1 MTAASIERALAACE
15 GWLADQDSPETAIV
29 AHEAGSAGPSD
40 GARRWIG
47 RIIHQQDST
56 GGWDGDLLRTA
67 ESLLTIQELRKAA
80 GLTEQ
85 DPGIGRAHD
94 WLRSRRSAAGTWA
107 DGCSPERHSV
117 ALCHHAIGG
126 FFSPG
131 PPEVPFPEAR
141 LRCGA
146 RLVSDSEVRLVAS
159 TTALRCTMMWGITGR
174 DNQLHLSALRRLVR
188 VWGEGP
194 TLPDLSTGALLA
206 AIHALIGS
214 TVEEDT
220 AMAEWG
226 LRLVGGKQRGDGSW
240 VETDAFQALEVIG
253 AAVDAGIA
261 PDRTRRALWHGA
273 RLLIA
278 SQQADGSWGPGHGPR
293 RALIAWRTFRR
304 VNPDGSD

>member
-1 MTAASIERALAACE
+1 MTTASIARALTACE
-15 GWLADQDSPETAIV
+15 TWLVAQDAPEAAIA
-29 AHEAGSAGPSD
+29 AHEARSAESD
-40 GARRWIG
+40 AGARRWIG
-47 RIIHQQDST
+47 RIIHQQDPA

-67 ESLLTIQELRKAA
+67 ESLLTIQELREAA
-80 GLTEQ
+80 ALAEQ
-85 DPGIGRAHD
+85 DPGVGRAHD
-94 WLRSRRSAAGTWA
+94 WLRSRRGVAGSWA
-107 DGCSPERHSV
+107 DGCSPERHRL

-131 PPEVPFPEAR
+131 PPDVPCEEAR
-141 LRCGA
+141 LRGGA

-159 TTALRCTMMWGITGR
+159 TTALRCTMAWGVTGR

-188 VWGEGP
+188 VWAEGAA
-194 TLPDLSTGALLA
+194 LPDLSTGALLA
-206 AIHALIGS
+206 AVHALIGS
-214 TVEEDT
+214 SAEDDR

-226 LRLVGGKQRGDGSW
+226 LRLIGGKQRGDGSW

-253 AAVDAGIA
+253 AAVDAGVA
-261 PDRTRRALWHGA
+261 PDHTRRALWHGA

-304 VNPDGSD
+304 VDPE